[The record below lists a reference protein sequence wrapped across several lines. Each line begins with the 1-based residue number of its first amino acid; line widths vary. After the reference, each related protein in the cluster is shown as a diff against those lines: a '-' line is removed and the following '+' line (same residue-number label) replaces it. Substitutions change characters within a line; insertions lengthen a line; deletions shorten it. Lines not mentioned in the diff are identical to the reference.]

1 MESDQETVAP
11 PSQAEPPSPSARV
24 PQAAHPTNTA
34 AAAALRRAAQ
44 TGDIPVLQSLLDRGV
59 AIDAPDSSGRTALML
74 ATLHGQ
80 TPAVE
85 ALLAH
90 GADPNA
96 ADADGT
102 TPLQAAM
109 AADQRAIVAALRRA
123 GAQSHGM
130 RQTD

>member
-1 MESDQETVAP
+1 
-11 PSQAEPPSPSARV
+11 
-24 PQAAHPTNTA
+24 
-34 AAAALRRAAQ
+34 
-44 TGDIPVLQSLLDRGV
+44 
-59 AIDAPDSSGRTALML
+59 ML